1 MAKRQEKWRPALK
14 AAAILFSFLKCWPR
28 ATGSIPSGKN
38 RKQSLNNNNNSNNSK
53 KNNNNKLIINKLCQK
68 VNHQIIKNHRFISPH
83 SSQGF
88 GWSCDLPLD
97 QSRHTGGGA
106 TLMWK
111 SRWGKGGLLGN
122 SSLSPEKWFFFLGF
136 FCIIQING
144 ERNSTRNAITK
155 VIRNRVI
162 HQHWHTALY
171 ANEHAQTPIFSCT
184 ITRASDKFNWE
195 LTSIC
200 CRVNI
205 LRIWTTFLV
214 IWRRRV
220 STHVAFRRRLG
231 PD

>member
-1 MAKRQEKWRPALK
+1 MPKNQSSNHQKSSFHFSSFLSRIWVIMWFTFGPITAHGRRGYADVEIALGEGGITRK
-14 AAAILFSFLKCWPR
+14 FFSFARKMILFF
-28 ATGSIPSGKN
+28 
-38 RKQSLNNNNNSNNSK
+38 
-53 KNNNNKLIINKLCQK
+53 
-68 VNHQIIKNHRFISPH
+68 
-83 SSQGF
+83 
-88 GWSCDLPLD
+88 
-97 QSRHTGGGA
+97 
-106 TLMWK
+106 
-111 SRWGKGGLLGN
+111 
-122 SSLSPEKWFFFLGF
+122 GF

-155 VIRNRVI
+155 VIQNRVI